1 MLSPWHPQLIL
12 GREHARGVIERTDPD
27 LDFVAAIACREEC
40 GSAARAKCPMIGRT
54 RPLPRFAFHLNR
66 VPPPYGEGHERRLGF
81 TPAGM
86 AMADTCPHRSA
97 RDAIA
102 HSPAIAPSAQFVHG
116 ASSGFLTGRLGSM
129 GLHEAEG
136 LRSPASAG
144 RNAPAESSGFPCG
157 VPEPGRGRLS
167 VARLGW
173 PAVSSSGFGMA
184 NLPLAIENT
193 APRLPVPR
201 LEGGPP
207 RDPVIGRLIRV
218 RPSCDAAAP
227 AQRRA

>member
-1 MLSPWHPQLIL
+1 MFSPGYPQFVL
-12 GREHARGVIERTDPD
+12 GRKHARGIVERADPD
-27 LDFVAAIACREEC
+27 LDFVAIVACREKC
-40 GSAARAKCPMIGRT
+40 RSTARAKYPMIGRT
-54 RPLPRFAFHLNR
+54 RPLPRFAFNLNR
-66 VPPPYGEGHERRLGF
+66 VPRPYSEGHEYRPGL
-81 TPAGM
+81 TPACL
-86 AMADTCPHRSA
+86 AMTDTCPHRSA

-102 HSPAIAPSAQFVHG
+102 HGPAIAPSAQFVHG

-144 RNAPAESSGFPCG
+144 RDAPSESSGFPCG

-173 PAVSSSGFGMA
+173 PAVSSSGLGMV

-201 LEGGPP
+201 LEGRPP

-227 AQRRA
+227 AWRSA

>member
-1 MLSPWHPQLIL
+1 MFSPGHPQFVL
-12 GREHARGVIERTDPD
+12 GRKHARGVVERADPD
-27 LDFVAAIACREEC
+27 LDFVAIVAGREEC

-54 RPLPRFAFHLNR
+54 RPLPSLAFDLNR
-66 VPPPYGEGHERRLGF
+66 VPRPYSKGHERRPGL
-81 TPAGM
+81 TPACL
-86 AMADTCPHRSA
+86 AMTDACPHRSA

-102 HSPAIAPSAQFVHG
+102 HSPAIAPPAQFVHG
-116 ASSGFLTGRLGSM
+116 ASLGFLTGRLGSM

-136 LRSPASAG
+136 LRSLASAG
-144 RNAPAESSGFPCG
+144 RDAHAGSSGFPCG

-184 NLPLAIENT
+184 NLHLAIENT
-193 APRLPVPR
+193 APLLPVPR
-201 LEGGPP
+201 LEGRPP
-207 RDPVIGRLIRV
+207 RDPVIGCLIRV